1 MNVHWMVLC
10 FLCRSEIQDGCHH
23 RTIWGKYRNI
33 FFSEAIALIE
43 PKLCI
48 NHWKVLYKLCVF
60 YVDRNS
66 KMTTTAGHSFYIGP
80 IGSFYNQV
88 NDTGSWE
95 PLVVI
100 RTVSP
105 LPYNLDSSYLVH
117 TLMIKATC
125 LYISICYLSLISVA
139 WYFDPKNDLHWT
151 DKTYICIHTC
161 YLCQSPKPCTS
172 STCMYNIVKMC
183 HFWLCVKFILRY

>member
-1 MNVHWMVLC
+1 MPSSQKLQIWLKPNCTWMFIGWSSTNFTFFVLIWNSKWRLRQDLFNIGPYGKNASKRFFSETKLPRNDHWKVLC

-23 RTIWGKYRNI
+23 RTISGKYRNI

-80 IGSFYNQV
+80 IGFFYNQV

-95 PLVVI
+95 PLVGT
-100 RTVSP
+100 RRNHKPAAS
-105 LPYNLDSSYLVH
+105 
-117 TLMIKATC
+117 
-125 LYISICYLSLISVA
+125 
-139 WYFDPKNDLHWT
+139 HW
-151 DKTYICIHTC
+151 
-161 YLCQSPKPCTS
+161 
-172 STCMYNIVKMC
+172 
-183 HFWLCVKFILRY
+183 

>member
-1 MNVHWMVLC
+1 M
-10 FLCRSEIQDGCHH
+10 
-23 RTIWGKYRNI
+23 

-95 PLVVI
+95 PLVLINRLFPVGI
-100 RTVSP
+100 VSILIHLLTHMLLFSSHLAMLAINSRWEASDRYVNRSVPSVEDYHLDYHP
-105 LPYNLDSSYLVH
+105 LALAFSFYNSNELLAYMYYAYHAMLDGH
-117 TLMIKATC
+117 IKNFV
-125 LYISICYLSLISVA
+125 L
-139 WYFDPKNDLHWT
+139 
-151 DKTYICIHTC
+151 
-161 YLCQSPKPCTS
+161 
-172 STCMYNIVKMC
+172 NI
-183 HFWLCVKFILRY
+183 